1 MLGPF
6 AHALRLCGSGVCVLS
21 LAHVV
26 PGATHTDCCGE
37 QVVMDDRVA
46 AWQHKC
52 ELAEAAHAESRRELD
67 LLAQEH
73 ARVLDQV
80 RVLTEDQA
88 VQTDGASL
96 SSAVSTEGRQTFAHV
111 HRSVAPALAAGA
123 APSAPSAEWRA
134 QLEAI
139 FHSIDANGDGQL
151 SAAEVI
157 KALRVNPVVARMLG
171 LDHVRQE
178 DGSRD
183 VFERIFQ
190 EIDMDHNRK
199 IDKSEFVAYFL
210 RQHGPRAH
218 SLPPDVPDA
227 SSAARAAASP
237 DELSS
242 EPAEEPAALPAAL
255 PALPPVP
262 ATVPEQRLWIPIVF
276 SDPQA
281 HESSDNDVD
290 ATAQQMAAQILVSE
304 LAQLSESID
313 SAKAEDERLKRE
325 AEKAMERWCTPLTGV
340 DAADALQ
347 ALADQWCE
355 RAGAEYFY
363 DRQTNQVA
371 PGVTVTHPASRTA
384 MRIAPPAGI

>member
-1 MLGPF
+1 
-6 AHALRLCGSGVCVLS
+6 
-21 LAHVV
+21 
-26 PGATHTDCCGE
+26 
-37 QVVMDDRVA
+37 MDDRVA

-73 ARVLDQV
+73 ARVLNQV
-80 RVLTEDQA
+80 RVLTEGQA

-96 SSAVSTEGRQTFAHV
+96 SSAVPTEDRRAFAHV
-111 HRSVAPALAAGA
+111 HRSVAPASAAGA

-157 KALRVNPVVARMLG
+157 KALRVDPLVARMLG

-210 RQHGPRAH
+210 HQHGPRAH
-218 SLPPDVPDA
+218 PLHPDVSDA

-237 DELSS
+237 DQLSS
-242 EPAEEPAALPAAL
+242 EPAALPAAL
-255 PALPPVP
+255 PLVP
-262 ATVPEQRLWIPIVF
+262 TTVPEQRLWIPIVF
-276 SDPQA
+276 SDSQA

-290 ATAQQMAAQILVSE
+290 ATAQQTAAQILVSE

-313 SAKAEDERLKRE
+313 SAKAEDELLKRE
-325 AEKAMERWCTPLTGV
+325 AEKAMERWCTPLTGA

-363 DRQTNQVA
+363 DRQTNQVD
-371 PGVTVTHPASRTA
+371 PGVTHLGS
-384 MRIAPPAGI
+384 APPVLS